1 MTNDKL
7 SILKEKYLSEGYTGY
22 KVVDIHCPKD
32 GTDCSDY
39 ITKIIEN
46 AGDHTVFS
54 FDTGRYLIK
63 SYALVK
69 GKKT

>member
-1 MTNDKL
+1 MTSDKL

-39 ITKIIEN
+39 ITKIIES
-46 AGDHTVFS
+46 ACDHTIFS
-54 FDTGRYLIK
+54 FDTGRYLIN
-63 SYALVK
+63 SFALVK
-69 GKKT
+69 SI